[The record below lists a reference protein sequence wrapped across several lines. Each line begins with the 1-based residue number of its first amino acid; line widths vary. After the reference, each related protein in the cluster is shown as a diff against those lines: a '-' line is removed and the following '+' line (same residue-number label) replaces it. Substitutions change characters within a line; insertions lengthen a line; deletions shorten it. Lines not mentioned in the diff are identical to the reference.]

1 MLSVILVGLAGG
13 LVTGVSPCVLPM
25 LPIVF
30 VTGGSGRTVTAG
42 APEGDPSAAGTTT
55 LAPPKAPPR
64 SRLRTPLIIAGIV
77 TSFSVISLFGT
88 LLLSALGLPDSF
100 LRWTGIVLLVA
111 IGVGL
116 VVPPIAHAL
125 ERPFARIPAW
135 TKPSEKG
142 GPYLLG
148 IGLGT
153 LYVPCA
159 GPVLAAIAVAGATG
173 QIGWRTVVLTIAF
186 AVGAA
191 LPLAVFAA
199 AGERLGRRLAAYRS
213 RQRTFRTIGGVVL
226 IALAVALAFDAPARL
241 QAALPGYTAAADRAL
256 SQSDAVD
263 TALGR
268 DTGGAGACIGE
279 GSGLADCGTSPGF
292 DGGGTWFNTADG
304 APLTRADLA
313 NKVVLVD
320 FWTYSCINCLRD
332 GPHVRRWYDAYR
344 DAGLVVVGVH
354 TPEFAFEK
362 DGGNVAA
369 AIGDE
374 HIDYPVVQDNDY
386 AIWNA
391 FANRYWPAK
400 YLIDGRG
407 EIRAASFGEGRYD
420 EVEADIRTLLKDAN
434 PNVTLPAP
442 VDTKDDAVPTGAQ
455 SPEMYLS
462 PGRSAASYAGSDA
475 LEVGTGDFTFGDSQP
490 ADTFSLSGRFEVT
503 DESVIARSG
512 ARVRLV
518 STADDVNAVLA
529 GSGRVVVH
537 QDGRPDRSVDVS
549 GVPRLYRLADGGD
562 RDRTLT
568 FDVPDGV
575 AVYTFTFG

>member
-1 MLSVILVGLAGG
+1 MLSVVLVGLAGG

-30 VTGGSGRTVTAG
+30 VTGGSARGGEDATSSET
-42 APEGDPSAAGTTT
+42 GTTAT
-55 LAPPKAPPR
+55 LAPPKTASTP
-64 SRLRTPLIIAGIV
+64 RLRTPLIIAGIV

-100 LRWTGIVLLVA
+100 LRWTGIVLLTA

-116 VVPPIAHAL
+116 VVPPIAHVL

-135 TKPSEKG
+135 TKPSERG

-173 QIGWRTVVLTIAF
+173 QIGWRTVVLTVAF

-213 RQRTFRTIGGVVL
+213 RQRTFRTVGGTVL
-226 IALAVALAFDAPARL
+226 IVLAVALAFDAPARL

-263 TALGR
+263 TALGC
-268 DTGGAGACIGE
+268 DTDGTGACAGR

-369 AIGDE
+369 AIADE
-374 HIDYPVVQDNDY
+374 HIGYPVVQDNDY

-407 EIRAASFGEGRYD
+407 GIRAASFGEGRYD
-420 EVEADIRTLLKDAN
+420 EVEAGIRTLLKDAN
-434 PNVTLPAP
+434 PNVRLPEP
-442 VDTKDDAVPTGAQ
+442 VDTHEDAAPSGTQ

-462 PGRSAASYAGSDA
+462 PGRSAGSYAGPGELS
-475 LEVGTGDFTFGDSQP
+475 VGTREFTFGDSQP
-490 ADTFSLSGRFEVT
+490 ADTFSLSGRFEVS

-512 ARVRLV
+512 SRVRLA
-518 STADDVNAVLA
+518 STADDVNAVLG

-537 QDGRPDRSVDVS
+537 QAGHPDRSVDVS

-568 FDVPDGV
+568 FDVPAGV